1 MFETS
6 LQAKFV
12 IPMAVALGFAVMF
25 ATLITLVL
33 VPCLYIVMSDVGNGF
48 LNVFRAGHR
57 VATRRKLARD

>member
-25 ATLITLVL
+25 ATLITLIL
-33 VPCLYIVMSDVGNGF
+33 VPCLYIILTDIGGLFKRPFTSQKVKVS
-48 LNVFRAGHR
+48 
-57 VATRRKLARD
+57 